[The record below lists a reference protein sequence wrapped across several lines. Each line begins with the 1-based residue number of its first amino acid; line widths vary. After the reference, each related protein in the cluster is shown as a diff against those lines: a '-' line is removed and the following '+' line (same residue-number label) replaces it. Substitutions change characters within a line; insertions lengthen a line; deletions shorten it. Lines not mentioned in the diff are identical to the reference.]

1 MLVFEK
7 LWTKL
12 CPWCPGGLQP
22 YLCVKI
28 IVRTFINPDVQNV
41 AQIRISGWVIG
52 TVLRFPQVTPI
63 CN

>member
-12 CPWCPGGLQP
+12 CPWCPDGLQP

-41 AQIRISGWVIG
+41 AQIRISGAG
-52 TVLRFPQVTPI
+52 S
-63 CN
+63 